1 MHGGPIPVRMEKKR
15 PLPWASGNPVAIQCA
30 WNSDPIAN
38 GNATGDS
45 IVGSQCVSSCLPVA
59 FQCVPIIQIN
69 TGLRLG
75 HHRVLASG
83 GVVPVASQCV
93 CVSNGC
99 PVFQLCKLT
108 PDRHWKTI
116 GRYHQPVWFQWHPS
130 VLVAPVVFQ
139 CGVSSGITV
148 YWQNLFWRSL
158 GQDTSQFATIMYTT
172 GMVRVFL

>member
-1 MHGGPIPVRMEKKR
+1 MGDLFQYAWKKTVPYPEPVVIQWQSSVHGIQTPLQTGMPLETELLVASASPV
-15 PLPWASGNPVAIQCA
+15 V
-30 WNSDPIAN
+30 
-38 GNATGDS
+38 
-45 IVGSQCVSSCLPVA
+45 

-69 TGLRLG
+69 TGLRLR
-75 HHRVLASG
+75 HHWVLASG

-93 CVSNGC
+93 CVSNGF

-108 PDRHWKTI
+108 LDCRWKTI

-158 GQDTSQFATIMYTT
+158 GQDTSQFATIMYKT
-172 GMVRVFL
+172 GMVRGFF